1 MNDLLN
7 SKLVKDLQNG
17 KLPPVELTIPVNTL
31 YQLAA
36 VFFFTGLALIIAQ
49 KIFKNL

>member
-1 MNDLLN
+1 MGDFFS
-7 SKLVKDLQNG
+7 SKFVKDLQGG
-17 KLPPVELTIPVNTL
+17 KLPPVEVTIPPHTL

-49 KIFKNL
+49 KIFKSL